1 MQYVEI
7 NDSDYPSK
15 EKIWDRLYQCRDFE
29 LSHFWQKSVFL
40 FTVVSLCFTGYGILA
55 LKVVDVDIKILDL
68 LYIYQYM
75 SGVSILGIVL
85 SVIWI
90 YMMKGSKAWYQVY
103 ENTIY
108 EIEKEIFLEYENKS
122 KYVMGQYVTRNKSND
137 TNFDFIGVNPGA
149 FSPSKINIVIG
160 WILFGVWIVCSFF
173 SFFNLLCYYFK
184 VAFQNFHYAWSAILS
199 FALVLA
205 ISILAV
211 NVPKKFIK
219 SKPLSESKDSY
230 RYLALHKYIAQNVR

>member
-1 MQYVEI
+1 MKVEI

-15 EKIWDRLYQCRDFE
+15 VKIWERLCQCRDFE
-29 LSHFWQKSVFL
+29 LAHFWQKSVFL
-40 FTVVSLCFTGYGILA
+40 FALVSLCFTGYGILA
-55 LKVVDVDIKILDL
+55 LKVVDEDITTFDL
-68 LYIYQYM
+68 LYVYQYM
-75 SGVSILGIVL
+75 SGVSILGIIL

-122 KYVMGQYVTRNKSND
+122 KYVMGQYVTRNKSDD
-137 TNFDFIGVNPGA
+137 TNEDFFGTNPGI

-160 WILFGVWIVCSFF
+160 WILFGVWIICSFF
-173 SFFNLLCYYFK
+173 SFFNFLCYYFK
-184 VAFQNFHYAWSAILS
+184 VVLQNFNYAWSAILS
-199 FALVLA
+199 LCLVLA
-205 ISILAV
+205 ISVLAV

-219 SKPLSESKDSY
+219 STPLSKPKHIN
-230 RYLALHKYIAQNVR
+230 RYLTLYKNIAQTVR